1 MKRIVSILLAI
12 VILCSMA
19 VYADAVTNVAITN
32 CEQNI
37 ANESLDI
44 TVSVPQSAL
53 QLTLIVSRR
62 PLSDFANIGDAR
74 GSIISFMQYDAIPS
88 MPIQIGYLTQE
99 PQNTSTVYVYANC
112 GDEYIASISVPLK
125 NQNNFIIE
133 SFKNAASWNLYPQLV
148 SNYNKNFGMFTL
160 SSAQLAAVSKF
171 SDIETSNVYKAMY
184 LAKDRFM
191 SVADIEAA
199 YFSAVD
205 TVIAARKE
213 QSNNSGFGGGGG
225 GGGGGGLLIPT
236 PSENLQPDIKPE
248 VKPTENTIFS
258 DLDKEAW
265 AKDAIE
271 YLYKNGI
278 VNGVEENKFAPSR
291 VLKREEFITMLI
303 RGAKLEALNDGVE
316 FKDVPKDSYFAEYVK
331 VAVSRGIVNG
341 IDGNN
346 FGAGL
351 DLKRQDLAVMIYRAF
366 FNGVVPESD
375 LEPKDIDAVS
385 DYAKTAVRV
394 LMEKGIV
401 NGMGDGRFAPDD
413 NSNRAQA
420 AQLIYN
426 LILKGII

>member
-1 MKRIVSILLAI
+1 MKRIVSILLAT

-19 VYADAVTNVAITN
+19 VYADAGTNVAITK

-37 ANESLDI
+37 ANESLDV
-44 TVSVPQSAL
+44 TVSVPQSAM

-62 PLSDFANIGDAR
+62 PLSDFANINDAR

-88 MPIQIGYLTQE
+88 MPIQIGYLPQE

-112 GDEYIASISVPLK
+112 GDEYIASTSVLFK
-125 NQNNFIIE
+125 NQSDYIIE
-133 SFKNAASWNLYPQLV
+133 SFKNATSWNPYPQLV
-148 SNYNKNFGMFTL
+148 SSYNKNFGMFTL
-160 SSAQLAAVSKF
+160 SGVQSAAVSKF
-171 SDIETSNVYKAMY
+171 SDIEVSNVYKAMY
-184 LAKDRFM
+184 LAKDRFL
-191 SVADIEAA
+191 SVADIETA
-199 YFSAVD
+199 YSSAVD
-205 TVIAARKE
+205 AVIAARKE

-225 GGGGGGLLIPT
+225 GGGGALFIPT
-236 PSENLQPDIKPE
+236 PSENQEPDKKPE
-248 VKPTENTIFS
+248 VKPAENTIFS
-258 DLDKEAW
+258 DLGKEAW

-303 RGAKLEALNDGVE
+303 RATKLEALSDGVE

-341 IDGNN
+341 VDENN

-366 FNGVVPESD
+366 FNGIVPESD
-375 LEPKDIDAVS
+375 MEPKDIDAVS